1 VTVGAA
7 EVTEQIFILLDPAWD
22 VMFFSRSA
30 LFTSLI
36 TNW

>member
-22 VMFFSRSA
+22 VMFFFHVVHYSPA
-30 LFTSLI
+30 
-36 TNW
+36 W